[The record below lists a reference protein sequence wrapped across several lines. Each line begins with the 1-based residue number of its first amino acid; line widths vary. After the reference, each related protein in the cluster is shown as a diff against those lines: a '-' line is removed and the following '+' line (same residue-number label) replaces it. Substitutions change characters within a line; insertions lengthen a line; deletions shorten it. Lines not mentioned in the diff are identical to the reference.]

1 MYHTQRWQKTRDAV
15 MSKFSG
21 IDQWA
26 LNKRGRVEPAETVH
40 HIVPTV
46 DDEELFYSQ
55 DNLIPVSRA
64 SHDEIHALY
73 KTDKGAT
80 QEALREMMR
89 KRGEAAGGI

>member
-1 MYHTQRWQKTRDAV
+1 

-40 HIVPTV
+40 HIVPSV

-55 DNLIPVSRA
+55 DNLIPVSRT

-80 QEALREMMR
+80 QEELRKIIR
-89 KRGEAAGGI
+89 KMGEAAGGI